1 MSFSNAYETN
11 ILTWT
16 FTASAVTRPTSWT
29 LALYTVAPGEAGGG
43 TEVTGGSYAR
53 TAVTFSVASDTAT
66 NSAAVEFPAATANWG
81 TVVAVGV
88 FDNSSA
94 LVAYANLSTSRTV
107 NSGDVFRIPSGDLD
121 IVLT

>member
-53 TAVTFSVASDTAT
+53 TAVTFSVSGDTAT

>member
-1 MSFSNAYETN
+1 
-11 ILTWT
+11 
-16 FTASAVTRPTSWT
+16 

-53 TAVTFSVASDTAT
+53 TAVTFSVSGDTAT